1 MNSYISSKALQNPD
15 CSSNIQVI
23 LVEINLKKQNWLVI
37 AIYALPSQFKNYSIT
52 KLTKISDKCKGSYI
66 KTL

>member
-1 MNSYISSKALQNPD
+1 MNSYIPSKALQNPD